1 MEAYCVKCKGK
12 REMAEPTAVFTKQA
26 VCGTK
31 GRCAVCGTGVYR
43 MGRTPAHDGLIP
55 PVAVPRAGAKRVVR
69 RRVGKLVIV
78 ESPAKA
84 RTIGKFL
91 GKGYSVKASL
101 GHVRDLLRSQLS
113 VDVTNNFAP
122 KYRIMSDRLA
132 LVKELR
138 QDAAAAAE
146 IYLATDL
153 DREGEAIAWHL
164 GEALKVEPERVRR
177 VVFHEIT
184 KTAIKNAFE
193 NPREINSN
201 LIDAQQARRILDRLV
216 GYSLSPL
223 LWAKIR
229 GRLSAGRVQSV
240 AVRLV
245 VDREREIDQFEP
257 VEYWT
262 LHAELSKLAETSE
275 KIFSA
280 ALHTIGGQRVGRDK
294 DVPLDTQ
301 AALEP
306 VLKDLEHAAWSVS
319 NVKRGERKRNPAPPF
334 TTSTLQQ
341 DASRRLGYTARR
353 TMAVAQSL
361 YEGVDLAGNGSVGLI
376 TYMRTDSLNVAA
388 EAQAEVRELVTER
401 YGADSLPATA
411 PMYKTKAKGAQEAH
425 EAIRPT
431 SVMRTPEQ
439 VQADLTRDQFR
450 LYQLIWRRL
459 VASQMLPAIY
469 ETVAAEIDAAAQNQ
483 NYGFRA
489 SGSLLRF
496 PGFLQVYEE
505 TVDEDAQTEEDE
517 TEVPPLETGDAL
529 QLQKLLPEQHFTQ
542 PPPRFTEASL
552 IKVLEE
558 NGIGRPS
565 TYAPTITTI
574 QARGYVLSESRRLM
588 PTAIGIQVT
597 DMLMEHF
604 SDVLDVSFTKK
615 MEEELDAIAE
625 GERQWVPVIGEF
637 YGPFAKQV
645 ERAQAE
651 IEVVPQ
657 VPEYVDKDCP
667 KCSQRLLVRYGR
679 YGKFVACSGFPDC
692 RHVEPL
698 LEKIGVPCPTC
709 TADLVERRTRKGRSF
724 FGCIKYP
731 ECEWT
736 SWKRPLSTP
745 CPDCKGMLVQSSK
758 TKSTCLECKA
768 VALLQISE
776 AVA

>member
-113 VDVTNNFAP
+113 VDVTNNFTP

-411 PMYKTKAKGAQEAH
+411 PMFKTKAKGAQEAH

-431 SVMRTPEQ
+431 SAMRTPEQ

>member
-43 MGRTPAHDGLIP
+43 MGRTPAHDGLVP

-69 RRVGKLVIV
+69 RRIGKLVIV

-113 VDVTNNFAP
+113 VDVTNNFTP

-262 LHAELSKLAETSE
+262 LHAELSKLAETSD

-431 SVMRTPEQ
+431 SAMRTPEQ

>member
-43 MGRTPAHDGLIP
+43 MGRTPAHDGLVP

-69 RRVGKLVIV
+69 RRIGKLVIV

-113 VDVTNNFAP
+113 VDVTNNFTP

-401 YGADSLPATA
+401 YGADSLPASA

-431 SVMRTPEQ
+431 SAMRTPEQ

>member
-1 MEAYCVKCKGK
+1 MEAYCVKCKAK
-12 REMAEPTAVFTKQA
+12 CEIAETEAVFTKQA
-26 VCGTK
+26 VAGTK
-31 GRCAVCGTGVYR
+31 GRCSVCGTGVYR
-43 MGRTPAHDGLIP
+43 MGRTPAHEGMVP
-55 PVAVPRAGAKRVVR
+55 PVAVPRASAKRAKAAR
-69 RRVGKLVIV
+69 SGKLVIV

-84 RTIGKFL
+84 RTISKFL

-113 VDVTNNFAP
+113 VDVTNNSTP

-138 QDAAAAAE
+138 KDAAAAEE

-184 KTAIKNAFE
+184 KTAIKKAFE
-193 NPREINSN
+193 HPREINSN

-257 VEYWT
+257 EEYWT
-262 LHAELSKLAETSE
+262 LHAELSKAADASP

-280 ALHTIGGQRVGRDK
+280 ALHNIGGKRVGRDK
-294 DVPLDTQ
+294 DVPLSTQ
-301 AALEP
+301 AALVP
-306 VLKDLEHAAWSVS
+306 VLKDLEQAAWSVA

-334 TTSTLQQ
+334 TTSTMQQ

-388 EAQAEVRELVTER
+388 EAQAEVRQLVTER
-401 YGADSLPATA
+401 YGADSLPVTA
-411 PMYKTKAKGAQEAH
+411 PQYKTKSKGAQEAH
-425 EAIRPT
+425 EAVRPT

-450 LYQLIWRRL
+450 LYQLIWRRM
-459 VASQMLPAIY
+459 VGSQMLPAIY
-469 ETVAAEIDAAAQNQ
+469 DTVAAEIDAAAQSET
-483 NYGFRA
+483 YGFRA
-489 SGSLLRF
+489 SGSLLRS

-505 TVDEDAQTEEDE
+505 SADEDAQVDE
-517 TEVPPLETGDAL
+517 PETDVPLLDAGDAL

-552 IKVLEE
+552 IKILEE

-565 TYAPTITTI
+565 TYAPTISTI

-604 SDVLDVSFTKK
+604 SDVLDVSFTRK

-625 GERQWVPVIGEF
+625 GERNWVPVIGGF

-645 ERAQAE
+645 ELAQAE
-651 IEVVPQ
+651 IEVIPQ
-657 VPEYVDKDCP
+657 VPEYLDKDCP

-698 LEKIGVPCPTC
+698 LEKINVACPTC
-709 TADLVERRTRKGRSF
+709 TADLVERRTRKGRTF
-724 FGCIKYP
+724 FGCIRYP

-736 SWKRPLSTP
+736 SWKRPLATP
-745 CPDCKGMLVQSSK
+745 CPDCNGMLVQSSK
-758 TKSTCLECKA
+758 NKTSCLECKA
-768 VALLQISE
+768 VAMLLVPE
-776 AVA
+776 TAA

>member
-43 MGRTPAHDGLIP
+43 MGRTPAHDGLVP

-69 RRVGKLVIV
+69 RRIGKLVIV

-113 VDVTNNFAP
+113 VDVTNNFTP

-431 SVMRTPEQ
+431 SAMRTPEQ

-679 YGKFVACSGFPDC
+679 YGKFVACSGFPNC

>member
-113 VDVTNNFAP
+113 VDVTNNFTP

-388 EAQAEVRELVTER
+388 EAQAEVRELV
-401 YGADSLPATA
+401 
-411 PMYKTKAKGAQEAH
+411 
-425 EAIRPT
+425 
-431 SVMRTPEQ
+431 
-439 VQADLTRDQFR
+439 
-450 LYQLIWRRL
+450 
-459 VASQMLPAIY
+459 
-469 ETVAAEIDAAAQNQ
+469 
-483 NYGFRA
+483 
-489 SGSLLRF
+489 
-496 PGFLQVYEE
+496 
-505 TVDEDAQTEEDE
+505 
-517 TEVPPLETGDAL
+517 
-529 QLQKLLPEQHFTQ
+529 
-542 PPPRFTEASL
+542 
-552 IKVLEE
+552 
-558 NGIGRPS
+558 
-565 TYAPTITTI
+565 
-574 QARGYVLSESRRLM
+574 
-588 PTAIGIQVT
+588 
-597 DMLMEHF
+597 
-604 SDVLDVSFTKK
+604 
-615 MEEELDAIAE
+615 
-625 GERQWVPVIGEF
+625 
-637 YGPFAKQV
+637 
-645 ERAQAE
+645 
-651 IEVVPQ
+651 
-657 VPEYVDKDCP
+657 
-667 KCSQRLLVRYGR
+667 
-679 YGKFVACSGFPDC
+679 
-692 RHVEPL
+692 
-698 LEKIGVPCPTC
+698 
-709 TADLVERRTRKGRSF
+709 
-724 FGCIKYP
+724 
-731 ECEWT
+731 
-736 SWKRPLSTP
+736 
-745 CPDCKGMLVQSSK
+745 
-758 TKSTCLECKA
+758 
-768 VALLQISE
+768 
-776 AVA
+776 

>member
-43 MGRTPAHDGLIP
+43 MGRTPAHDGLVP

-69 RRVGKLVIV
+69 RRIGKLVIV

-113 VDVTNNFAP
+113 VDVTNNFTP

-184 KTAIKNAFE
+184 ETAIKNAFE

-431 SVMRTPEQ
+431 SAMRTPEQ

>member
-43 MGRTPAHDGLIP
+43 MGRTPAHDGLVP

-69 RRVGKLVIV
+69 RRIGKLVIV

-113 VDVTNNFAP
+113 VDVTNNFTP

-431 SVMRTPEQ
+431 SAMRTPEQ

>member
-43 MGRTPAHDGLIP
+43 MGRTPAHDGLVP

-113 VDVTNNFAP
+113 VDVTNNFTP

-411 PMYKTKAKGAQEAH
+411 PMFKTKAKGAQEAH

-431 SVMRTPEQ
+431 SAMRTPEQ

-483 NYGFRA
+483 TYGFRA

-505 TVDEDAQTEEDE
+505 SADEDAQVDE
-517 TEVPPLETGDAL
+517 PETDVPPLETGDAL

>member
-43 MGRTPAHDGLIP
+43 MGRTPAHDGLVP

-69 RRVGKLVIV
+69 RRIGKLVIV

-113 VDVTNNFAP
+113 VDVTNNFTP

-431 SVMRTPEQ
+431 SAMRTPEQ

-529 QLQKLLPEQHFTQ
+529 QLHKLLPEQHFTQ

>member
-113 VDVTNNFAP
+113 VDVTNNFTP

-431 SVMRTPEQ
+431 SAMRTPEQ

-469 ETVAAEIDAAAQNQ
+469 ETVAAEIDAAAPNQ
-483 NYGFRA
+483 TYGFRA

>member
-43 MGRTPAHDGLIP
+43 MGRTPAHDGLVP

-69 RRVGKLVIV
+69 RRIGKLVIV

-113 VDVTNNFAP
+113 VDVTNNFTP

-262 LHAELSKLAETSE
+262 LHAELSKLAESSE
-275 KIFSA
+275 KFFSA

-431 SVMRTPEQ
+431 SAMRTPEQ

>member
-43 MGRTPAHDGLIP
+43 MGRTPAHDGLVP

-69 RRVGKLVIV
+69 RRIGKLVIV

-113 VDVTNNFAP
+113 VDVTNNFTP

-411 PMYKTKAKGAQEAH
+411 PMFKTKAKGAQEAH

-431 SVMRTPEQ
+431 SAMRTPEQ

>member
-43 MGRTPAHDGLIP
+43 MGRTPAHDGLVP

-113 VDVTNNFAP
+113 VDVTNNFTP

-431 SVMRTPEQ
+431 SAMRTPEQ

>member
-69 RRVGKLVIV
+69 RRIGKLVIV

-113 VDVTNNFAP
+113 VDVTNNFTP

-431 SVMRTPEQ
+431 SAMRTPEQ

>member
-113 VDVTNNFAP
+113 VDVTNNFTP

-431 SVMRTPEQ
+431 SAMRTPEQ

>member
-1 MEAYCVKCKGK
+1 
-12 REMAEPTAVFTKQA
+12 
-26 VCGTK
+26 
-31 GRCAVCGTGVYR
+31 
-43 MGRTPAHDGLIP
+43 
-55 PVAVPRAGAKRVVR
+55 
-69 RRVGKLVIV
+69 
-78 ESPAKA
+78 
-84 RTIGKFL
+84 
-91 GKGYSVKASL
+91 
-101 GHVRDLLRSQLS
+101 
-113 VDVTNNFAP
+113 
-122 KYRIMSDRLA
+122 
-132 LVKELR
+132 
-138 QDAAAAAE
+138 
-146 IYLATDL
+146 
-153 DREGEAIAWHL
+153 
-164 GEALKVEPERVRR
+164 
-177 VVFHEIT
+177 
-184 KTAIKNAFE
+184 
-193 NPREINSN
+193 
-201 LIDAQQARRILDRLV
+201 
-216 GYSLSPL
+216 
-223 LWAKIR
+223 
-229 GRLSAGRVQSV
+229 
-240 AVRLV
+240 
-245 VDREREIDQFEP
+245 
-257 VEYWT
+257 
-262 LHAELSKLAETSE
+262 
-275 KIFSA
+275 
-280 ALHTIGGQRVGRDK
+280 
-294 DVPLDTQ
+294 
-301 AALEP
+301 
-306 VLKDLEHAAWSVS
+306 
-319 NVKRGERKRNPAPPF
+319 
-334 TTSTLQQ
+334 
-341 DASRRLGYTARR
+341 
-353 TMAVAQSL
+353 MAVAQSL